1 MLIRIL
7 LFIFSGHL
15 FSQNN
20 VIDSL
25 NSNNSELNS
34 EKIIVNKNDT
44 IYNTSLVDKISK
56 ISDNGILND
65 EAIDSINN
73 DSITIDMY
81 KIIDY
86 QKSIDFVDTI
96 ISIQKE
102 YKMNYLRRDYF
113 ELLPFTNT
121 GHAFNSLGY
130 NFFD

>member
-15 FSQNN
+15 FTQNN

-25 NSNNSELNS
+25 NLNKSNLNS
-34 EKIIVNKNDT
+34 EKIIINKYDT
-44 IYNTSLVDKISK
+44 IYSTSLFDTISK

-86 QKSIDFVDTI
+86 QKSIDFVDTT

-113 ELLPFTNT
+113 ELLPFEVKLIYQKN
-121 GHAFNSLGY
+121 Y
-130 NFFD
+130 NQES